1 MSDKL
6 KQFTNQK
13 KMLTIKPSVFFVV
26 FLLILGTTFVL
37 SESVELDSKFFFF
50 LKLICLFELGINS
63 SITVPVEVQK
73 IFEQCLEECGD
84 NIACLNQCA
93 AEKIGG

>member
-50 LKLICLFELGINS
+50 KVNLFI
-63 SITVPVEVQK
+63 
-73 IFEQCLEECGD
+73 
-84 NIACLNQCA
+84 
-93 AEKIGG
+93 